1 MAETTTTETAPA
13 TAPTPPATRLGE
25 LRELAHI
32 YRVVAGA
39 RIRADHQYRFSFY
52 AYTVTQGLIT
62 IVDFLT
68 IAVIFGR
75 IDSLRGWSVSEVAFL
90 YGTSA
95 VAFHLGDVFISQV
108 ERAPQ
113 RIRLGTFDSL
123 LLRPL
128 GPLFQLCAD
137 DFAFRRVGKLV
148 QGTAVLVVA
157 LVALRL
163 DWTPAR
169 VGVFVM
175 MLVCGT
181 AIFSAIWVI
190 ASSLSF
196 WIVEAG
202 ELMNAFTYGSSYAT
216 EHPLAVMTRWLRRFL
231 TFVVP
236 AAFVNYFPSLYVLG
250 KRDPIGMPAWVRF
263 ASPAVAVVLV
273 LVAQVVW
280 RTAVRH
286 YRSTGS

>member
-1 MAETTTTETAPA
+1 V
-13 TAPTPPATRLGE
+13 GE
-25 LRELAHI
+25 VRELAHI
-32 YRVVAGA
+32 YRVLAGA

-52 AYTVTQGLIT
+52 AFTVTQGLIT

-68 IAVIFGR
+68 IAVIFGQ
-75 IDSLRGWSVSEVAFL
+75 IDALSGWTVSEVAFL

-95 VAFHLGDVFISQV
+95 LSFHLGDVFVSQV

-137 DFAFRRVGKLV
+137 DFAFRRVGKLL
-148 QGTAVLVVA
+148 QGVTVLVVA
-157 LVALRL
+157 IASLHLV
-163 DWTPAR
+163 WTPAR
-169 VGVFVM
+169 VATFVM
-175 MLVCGT
+175 MVVAGT
-181 AIFSAIWVI
+181 AIFAAIWVI
-190 ASSLSF
+190 ASSLAF

-202 ELMNAFTYGSSYAT
+202 ELMNSFTYGSSYAT
-216 EHPLAVMTRWLRRFL
+216 EYPLHVMGVWLRRFL

-236 AAFVNYFPSLYVLG
+236 AAFVNYFPSLYLLG
-250 KRDPIGMPAWVRF
+250 KTDPLGSPAWLRF
-263 ASPAVAVVLV
+263 AWPGVAVVLLLIARV
-273 LVAQVVW
+273 TW